1 MSENVVMLGCFE
13 NNARLTLEN
22 VREKIDA
29 GEVETLCIA
38 GTLKNGDVISAVLLS
53 SDRATF
59 SLLGTL
65 DAVKQRVIAQLQPP
79 PQIIYP
85 DGSEAV

>member
-1 MSENVVMLGCFE
+1 MSGEVVFLGCFE
-13 NNARLTLEN
+13 NNARLTLDH

-59 SLLGTL
+59 SLLGVL
-65 DAVKQRVIAQLQPP
+65 DTVKFRVITQIEPPAQF
-79 PQIIYP
+79 IYP

>member
-1 MSENVVMLGCFE
+1 MADIHFLGCFE

-59 SLLGTL
+59 SLLGIL
-65 DAVKQRVIAQLQPP
+65 DAVKHRVIGQIEPPAQV
-79 PQIIYP
+79 IYP